1 MTRKEEIKQELIST
15 LDSLLEQ
22 WEKSDKISKE
32 ARIPWDLNEDED
44 LSLTSNTLVSGAVW
58 AWKNR
63 NYINEDL
70 VSSDACI
77 LTVKAYKALKENER
91 TKGKWLDRIIDGAV
105 NTIFSSEKFQAVVEA
120 SK

>member
-22 WEKSDKISKE
+22 WEKSDRISEE
-32 ARIPWDLNEDED
+32 ARIPWDLSEGED
-44 LSLTSNTLVSGAVW
+44 LSLTSNTLISGAVW

-63 NYINEDL
+63 NSIDEDL

-91 TKGKWLDRIIDGAV
+91 TKGEWLDRVIDGAV
-105 NTIFSSEKFQAVVEA
+105 NTIFSSEKFQAAVEA
-120 SK
+120 NK